1 MGKRGKP
8 AVSSAWL
15 WTTAADNGV
24 GGVTKEITM
33 SDLKASKRRG
43 LANRAWSWLR
53 HPATFKA
60 AAFVLKAISLML
72 RAIDLFK

>member
-1 MGKRGKP
+1 MGERGKP

-33 SDLKASKRRG
+33 YDLKTSKRRG
-43 LANRAWSWLR
+43 LANRVWSRLR
-53 HPATFKA
+53 HPAMFKA
-60 AAFVLKAISLML
+60 ATFVLKAISLTL
-72 RAIDLFK
+72 RVIDLFK